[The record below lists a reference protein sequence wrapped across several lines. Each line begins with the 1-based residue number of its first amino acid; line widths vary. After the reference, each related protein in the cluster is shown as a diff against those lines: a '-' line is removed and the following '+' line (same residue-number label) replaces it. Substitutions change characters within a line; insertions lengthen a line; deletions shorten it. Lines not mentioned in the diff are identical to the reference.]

1 MTDPGLQPERLRDRL
16 VSWKAP
22 KTAWSR
28 PVRTTLRTVHLL
40 GMACFFGAAA
50 FDLTGTQLAFS
61 VHAAL
66 VTGLLFAA
74 FEIWR
79 APVWLVQVR
88 GVATLLKGALLAAA
102 LFWPAGRLALAILL
116 VAIGSIISHAPAK
129 LRYYS
134 FLHGYPI
141 ESVGRG

>member
-1 MTDPGLQPERLRDRL
+1 VSAPALDRLRDRL
-16 VSWKAP
+16 VAGKAP
-22 KTAWSR
+22 KTSWSR
-28 PVRTTLRTVHLL
+28 PLRTTLRTLHLL

-50 FDLTGTQLAFS
+50 FGLTGRQLAFS
-61 VHAAL
+61 VHVAL

-88 GVATLLKGALLAAA
+88 GLATLLKGALLAAA

-116 VAIGSIISHAPAK
+116 VAIGSVISHAPAK

-134 FLHGYPI
+134 FLHGQVI
-141 ESVGRG
+141 ESEGRG